1 MHTTEPAIPP
11 VPAGQLIGSAVASC
25 VAAAGLVIVSGSG
38 GQGSESV
45 AGVVPSVLMG
55 VGCVLAAGL
64 VAIVALRS
72 AVSTP
77 GVNIGGAMLAF
88 SGTRLL
94 GSLFAAVVCV
104 MLLAPDRQPF
114 GYAFILAAFAALVL
128 ETMIL
133 RRWSGAIAVPATP
146 VQTSPIHRT
155 GADTR

>member
-1 MHTTEPAIPP
+1 MNQTEPTIPP
-11 VPAGQLIGSAVASC
+11 IPAGQLIGSVVASC
-25 VAAAGLVIVSGSG
+25 VAAAGLVLVSNL
-38 GQGSESV
+38 QPGSESS
-45 AGVVPSVLMG
+45 AGLMKSTLMG

-64 VAIVALRS
+64 VAVVVLRS
-72 AVSTP
+72 VVATP

-104 MLLAPDRQPF
+104 MLFAPDRQPF

-133 RRWSGAIAVPATP
+133 RRWSGAVNVPSATAI
-146 VQTSPIHRT
+146 QTGVDAR
-155 GADTR
+155 

>member
-1 MHTTEPAIPP
+1 MHQTEPTIPP
-11 VPAGQLIGSAVASC
+11 IPAGQLIGSVVASC
-25 VAAAGLVIVSGSG
+25 VAAAGLVLVSGSG
-38 GQGSESV
+38 SGSS
-45 AGVVPSVLMG
+45 AATGLVPSVLMG

-64 VAIVALRS
+64 VAVIVLRTV
-72 AVSTP
+72 VSTP

-104 MLLAPDRQPF
+104 MLFAPDRQPF

-133 RRWSGAIAVPATP
+133 RRWSGAVHVPPTTAI
-146 VQTSPIHRT
+146 QTGVDAR
-155 GADTR
+155 

>member
-11 VPAGQLIGSAVASC
+11 VPAGQLIGSVVASC
-25 VAAAGLVIVSGSG
+25 VAAGGLVLVSGSES
-38 GQGSESV
+38 GSDSV
-45 AGVVPSVLMG
+45 AGLVPSVLMG

-146 VQTSPIHRT
+146 IHTPPIHRT